1 MADERLLNKIAEA
14 MELKE
19 VKEELRD
26 SRGERFV
33 DHCEKIILWGT
44 TQTLNHWIGEL
55 WGLCEWVQ
63 RTKSKHSN
71 RPPEKQLIED
81 YFFGWDE
88 NENMFVNS
96 LNIFYEDEYH
106 TKRQNTQND
115 SENFRKFRTFCAEIS
130 KLLSQAQLT
139 KTNLAENVERYLLQK
154 ESK

>member
-1 MADERLLNKIAEA
+1 MTDERLLNKIAEA
-14 MELKE
+14 MELHEIKM
-19 VKEELRD
+19 KLSD
-26 SRGERFV
+26 GRGERFV

-44 TQTLNHWIGEL
+44 TQSLNHWIGEL
-55 WGLCEWVQ
+55 WGLCEWIQ
-63 RTKSKHSN
+63 RKNLKATGK
-71 RPPEKQLIED
+71 PPKADIIED

-115 SENFRKFRTFCAEIS
+115 RDNFRKFRAFCKAIS
-130 KLLSQAQLT
+130 NLLSEAQLT
-139 KTNLAENVERYLLQK
+139 KTNLAENVEKYLIQK